1 MSAYSILNLVLW
13 NRWQELL
20 PNSPGYMTE
29 KILADLDKQGWEI
42 VRKNELDTDIYN
54 KASSTEG

>member
-1 MSAYSILNLVLW
+1 MTAYSILNLILW

-29 KILADLDKQGWEI
+29 KILEDLEKQGWKI
-42 VRKNELDTDIYN
+42 VRKDELDTSIHN
-54 KASSTEG
+54 EASSTEG

>member
-1 MSAYSILNLVLW
+1 MSVYSTLNLILW

-29 KILADLDKQGWEI
+29 KILEDLDKQGWKI
-42 VRKNELDTDIYN
+42 VRKDELDTSVHN
-54 KASSTEG
+54 ETSSTED